1 MSNALSLSTKNLNYA
16 NYVITPITEANK
28 IQKNLNYANYV
39 ITSITEADF
48 FPKKSELRNYANYG
62 GKFFP
67 KKFELRNYVG
77 SEKFFRQKPNYVITQ
92 LQKCQNHRFVLPLVW
107 LMKN

>member
-1 MSNALSLSTKNLNYA
+1 M
-16 NYVITPITEANK
+16 E
-28 IQKNLNYANYV
+28 NLNYANYV

-48 FPKKSELRNYANYG
+48 FTKNLNYANYG

-77 SEKFFRQKPNYVITQ
+77 SEKFFGQKPQLRNYVITQ
-92 LQKCQNHRFVLPLVW
+92 LQKCQNHPFVLPYLPE
-107 LMKN
+107 MPPIMSAIKF